1 MDSWNYLLKY
11 LWGGKK
17 VVIFVKVLY
26 AEDNHG
32 NLGSLGNV
40 LYFVSGVLQNTK
52 SFGKY
57 TFIFK
62 ELVVISA

>member
-1 MDSWNYLLKY
+1 M
-11 LWGGKK
+11 
-17 VVIFVKVLY
+17 KVLY

-40 LYFVSGVLQNTK
+40 LYFASGVLQNTK

>member
-1 MDSWNYLLKY
+1 MPGIDGQLELFTEVSV
-11 LWGGKK
+11 GGKK

-40 LYFVSGVLQNTK
+40 LYFASGVLQNTK
-52 SFGKY
+52 SFGK
-57 TFIFK
+57 
-62 ELVVISA
+62 